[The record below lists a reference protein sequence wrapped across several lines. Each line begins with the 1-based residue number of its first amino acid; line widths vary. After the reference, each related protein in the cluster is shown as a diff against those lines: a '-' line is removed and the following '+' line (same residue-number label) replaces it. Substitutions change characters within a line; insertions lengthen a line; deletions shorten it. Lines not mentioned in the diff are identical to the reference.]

1 MTLLNEI
8 CDSSRLVCV
17 FFPNILLDRGNS
29 CQFLAKS
36 RMTLWR
42 ERGLEVG
49 RLEFSRRKA
58 VAGEGGGDTAVLAR
72 DLCFHHIFNDFKYH
86 STFSVI
92 ENKKQ

>member
-1 MTLLNEI
+1 MNKT

-42 ERGLEVG
+42 ERAGG
-49 RLEFSRRKA
+49 REARVQSEESCSRGGRGTEQRQGETHSCVLVRMRKHKQ
-58 VAGEGGGDTAVLAR
+58 GETGRDTVV
-72 DLCFHHIFNDFKYH
+72 FW
-86 STFSVI
+86 
-92 ENKKQ
+92 